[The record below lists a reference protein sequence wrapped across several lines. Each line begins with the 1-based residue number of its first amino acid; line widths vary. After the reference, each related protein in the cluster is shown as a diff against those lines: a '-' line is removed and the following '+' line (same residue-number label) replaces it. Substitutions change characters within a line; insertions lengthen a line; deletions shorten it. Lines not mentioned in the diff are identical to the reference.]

1 MGRGNR
7 RRKRGGPV
15 NSSKN
20 KGRASVK
27 DHVPHGE
34 GATDLLAEEIT
45 ALSAIFEED
54 FKLVCETPSPQL
66 SITVRPYS
74 MDNGLNDSN
83 VSVELLVRC
92 LPGYPYKVPKL
103 QIIPDGGLSEEDLH
117 HLHSMLLDQANS
129 KAREGRVMVYNL
141 VEATQEFLSEI
152 IPNNQTHS
160 QNSKVE
166 CSLVATNDGWM
177 SESAKISGEDTFFTG
192 GSEVYGVI
200 DLFSDLWVE
209 GGTSWETGMETGG
222 ALHVGSSKG
231 SVLSQG
237 MANRFERGTRK
248 NSLVSDFPGPL
259 KNATVKDTVPEKPF
273 LQKGTQPMLQA
284 RNLTSMLTHATG
296 KLEVLKEESEGDIKD
311 LPAKAFSTTSV
322 SEFLQKIRSGL
333 IRVGRAMR
341 VRVAL
346 VMSYYVKINWMVV
359 TMQ

>member
-20 KGRASVK
+20 KGRPSVK
-27 DHVPHGE
+27 DHIPHGE
-34 GATDLLAEEIT
+34 GATDLLAEEVV
-45 ALSAIFEED
+45 ALSAIFGED
-54 FKLVCETPSPQL
+54 FKLVCRSPSPQL
-66 SITVRPYS
+66 SVTVRPYS

-92 LPGYPYKVPKL
+92 LPGYPYKAPKL

-152 IPNNQTHS
+152 IPNNQTHNQS
-160 QNSKVE
+160 SKAS
-166 CSLVATNDGWM
+166 CSLEATNDGWM
-177 SESAKISGEDTFFTG
+177 SESAKISGEDSFFTG

-231 SVLSQG
+231 AVLSQG
-237 MANRFERGTRK
+237 MANRIERVTRK
-248 NSLVSDFPGPL
+248 NSLVSDFPDPL

-273 LQKGTQPMLQA
+273 LQKGTQPLLQGK
-284 RNLTSMLTHATG
+284 NLTSMMTDETG
-296 KLEVLKEESEGDIKD
+296 KLEVLKEESEGDIMD

-322 SEFLQKIRSGL
+322 SDFFTKNSQWLDSCGPSSEAFCSHGATIKF
-333 IRVGRAMR
+333 
-341 VRVAL
+341 
-346 VMSYYVKINWMVV
+346 W
-359 TMQ
+359 